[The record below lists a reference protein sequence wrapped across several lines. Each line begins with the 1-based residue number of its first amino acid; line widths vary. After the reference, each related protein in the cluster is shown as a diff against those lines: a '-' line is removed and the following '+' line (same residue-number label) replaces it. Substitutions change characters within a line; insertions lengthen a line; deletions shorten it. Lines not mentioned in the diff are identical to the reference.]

1 MQSTIIYLDSS
12 LSWHVW
18 NGLDRERYPPAPA
31 LDRIICQIQ
40 RMKGRKR
47 NSVEVHPYTAAGTF
61 WWEFCPFPFCLI
73 FFLFFFFSF
82 FSFYPPFLFLF
93 LFFFFFFFS
102 FFLFS
107 NSSNFFS
114 SFYHW
119 SAWLVTWWSSYI
131 PPLLQS
137 TCSSTTQQNSRPFTL
152 FPYSYNI
159 FLQFNKI
166 WNMNFVEYTV
176 SYILMWL
183 SVRLKQ
189 FY

>member
-93 LFFFFFFFS
+93 LFFFFFFSFS
-102 FFLFS
+102 FSLFFFFLILPTSFLPFIIGPPDLS
-107 NSSNFFS
+107 RDDQVTFLHFFS
-114 SFYHW
+114 QP
-119 SAWLVTWWSSYI
+119 A
-131 PPLLQS
+131 LQ
-137 TCSSTTQQNSRPFTL
+137 L
-152 FPYSYNI
+152 H
-159 FLQFNKI
+159 NKI
-166 WNMNFVEYTV
+166 VA
-176 SYILMWL
+176 L
-183 SVRLKQ
+183 SPYFHIHTTF
-189 FY
+189 FYNLTKYETWTLLNTQ